1 MSIYKRRGRWS
12 VAIELPEGL
21 DAKRRRRYVG
31 SFATKAEAKRTERQ
45 AQLERDH
52 GIDIEPQRL
61 TVEGLMDRYISCREA
76 RCTFGTIKRYRE
88 LSKHYIKRHIGTIG
102 VRDLSP
108 LAIEQMYAKLGE
120 KLAPQTILHAH
131 RLVKGAFRWAVA
143 KNLLLRSPFESV
155 DAPTAPNREA
165 RALSPEEARALLEAT
180 HGSRFQAPFLFA
192 LLTGARRGEIA
203 ALSWDDVDLERG
215 VVTIR
220 QSYSDATGKMV
231 LKGTKSGRA
240 RTFALSE
247 RAIELLR
254 RQRLTLTRERW
265 AAKTGLYE
273 DENRV
278 FPDAIGGP
286 TKLHAL
292 TDAFKRF
299 ARAAGI
305 REASL
310 HSLRHTSATWMLG
323 QGSDIRSVQAI
334 LGHSVPSTTLNIYS
348 HAVSD
353 LQRRAVATI
362 DATLDSGFAQQ
373 KGA

>member
-12 VAIELPEGL
+12 VAVELPEGL
-21 DAKRRRRYVG
+21 DAKRRRRYIG
-31 SFATKAEAKRTERQ
+31 SFTTKVEAKRAERQ

-52 GIDIEPQRL
+52 GIDVEPHKV
-61 TVEGLMDRYISCREA
+61 TVEGLLDRYILYRKA

-88 LSKHYIKRHIGTIG
+88 LSTHYIKRHIGTIG
-102 VRDLSP
+102 IRDLSP
-108 LAIEQMYAKLGE
+108 LAIEEMYAKLGE
-120 KLAPQTILHAH
+120 TLAPQTVLHVH
-131 RLVKGAFRWAVA
+131 RLAKGAFRWAVA
-143 KNLLLRSPFESV
+143 KNLLLRSPFASV
-155 DAPTAPNREA
+155 DAPTTPKREA
-165 RALSPEEARALLEAT
+165 RALSPEEARALLEVMR
-180 HGSRFQAPFLFA
+180 GSRFQAPFLFA

-215 VVTIR
+215 LITIR

-231 LKGTKSGRA
+231 LKTTKSGTQ

-247 RAIELLR
+247 RAVDLLR
-254 RQRLTLTRERW
+254 RQRLTLTRERL
-265 AAKTGLYE
+265 AAPPGLYK

-278 FPDAIGGP
+278 FPDALGGP

-292 TDAFKRF
+292 TDGFKRF
-299 ARAAGI
+299 ARVAGI
-305 REASL
+305 GKASL

-362 DATLDSGFAQQ
+362 DATLDSGFVQQ